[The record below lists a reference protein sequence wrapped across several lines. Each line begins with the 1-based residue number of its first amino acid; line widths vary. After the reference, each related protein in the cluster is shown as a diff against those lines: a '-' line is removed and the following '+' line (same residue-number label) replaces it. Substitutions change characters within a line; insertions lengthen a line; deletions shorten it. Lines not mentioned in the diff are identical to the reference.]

1 MRKFDQYKRLIVFIA
16 AFVILLMHSVVFWF
30 FWHGYY
36 NNVIW
41 QPFFRRGSWVMVAL
55 YAMLIFVFTKIY
67 GGFRVGYYKSSEVL
81 ISQILGLLFVN
92 GITYLQISLLAL
104 GFVNAVPLLIMSA
117 IDVVIIIIWTFISNA
132 IYKRLFPP
140 RKMILLYGDRAP
152 DTLIEK
158 ISTRKD
164 KYQICAAMNVN
175 KGYDAIIKVIHDFDA
190 VIVWD
195 IPSSLRNPIVKYC
208 FGHSIRTYI
217 MPKLSDIIIMR
228 ASDINLFD
236 TPLLLSRN
244 IGLTFDQKI
253 MKRAMDLVLSILLLI
268 LTSPFMLVV
277 SLLIKLYD
285 GGPVFYKQER
295 YTIDGKTFMMYKFR
309 SMIVD
314 AEKDG
319 VARLAEEHD
328 DRITPIGRFLR
339 SIRMDELPQLF
350 NIIAGDMSMV
360 GPRPERPEIAEE
372 YLAEMPEFEYR
383 LKMKAGLTG
392 YAQVYGNYST
402 TPYDKLKLDICYIES
417 YSIWLDIK
425 LILLTAKIIF
435 QRESTKGIMEGQ
447 ITAKQIN
454 DSIGELTSAI
464 DIDLEEDKK

>member
-30 FWHGYY
+30 FLHWYY
-36 NNVIW
+36 NIIW

-92 GITYLQISLLAL
+92 GIIYLQISLLAL

-158 ISTRKD
+158 MSTRKD

-253 MKRAMDLVLSILLLI
+253 MKRIMDLVLSILLLV
-268 LTSPFMLVV
+268 LTLH
-277 SLLIKLYD
+277 L
-285 GGPVFYKQER
+285 
-295 YTIDGKTFMMYKFR
+295 
-309 SMIVD
+309 
-314 AEKDG
+314 
-319 VARLAEEHD
+319 
-328 DRITPIGRFLR
+328 
-339 SIRMDELPQLF
+339 
-350 NIIAGDMSMV
+350 
-360 GPRPERPEIAEE
+360 
-372 YLAEMPEFEYR
+372 
-383 LKMKAGLTG
+383 
-392 YAQVYGNYST
+392 
-402 TPYDKLKLDICYIES
+402 
-417 YSIWLDIK
+417 
-425 LILLTAKIIF
+425 
-435 QRESTKGIMEGQ
+435 
-447 ITAKQIN
+447 
-454 DSIGELTSAI
+454 
-464 DIDLEEDKK
+464 